1 MAYRYH
7 CIRFKQTTSDKW
19 LAQFAAR
26 APEIDTWAGVPQKR
40 KFDFGGEPVGETVGF
55 QREESK
61 NRVNSLREF
70 YQDTE
75 NIIQNPLLCSLRD
88 IPGSKVQFVPSPDA
102 SNDPAV
108 EIGELLIDV
117 PDYSQFS
124 IERCIREVRES
135 IERRVPHLSETSP
148 NPNLLQ
154 DLKAQ
159 AAEIGYIQEL
169 DHGAPGEWGES
180 EEHGPTTGLPSDP
193 DPTGVLFE
201 ESHIV
206 DFWQETAIR
215 DDLLEEIGKP
225 ISGDEFL
232 GYTKEAL
239 LSYLRPVVLVD
250 GQHRLRGAL
259 AAAQKRLDDPT
270 IQSEVDERVSNGE
283 TARDVETEILS
294 RNSRLLPISMLMSTD
309 PEEQVF
315 QFVVVNQKA
324 TPIGRALLGTIV
336 STTLSNEEMGNVA
349 TRLKNAGIEV
359 EESQAITYL
368 ARHPDSPFCNLVER
382 GLTGDSSGLLQWNVF
397 ASLISIFRNLK
408 GGKLFG
414 ERNDYA
420 EIWRQK
426 FLPDSSVVSEFE
438 KHDYNHPIEYW
449 SQLDGPWRGVFIAFW
464 TKIRDTFGNTEDP
477 DKPNYWGK
485 PRDSNLFNKI
495 SLTILAA
502 DFLQFL
508 VETRTKLESADKIP
522 ELVEDWLENVNR
534 GYFDKD
540 WMLGGVK
547 KDSVGIRN
555 QWASIWS
562 DYRKAGGNLP
572 DKRRFRQP
580 TTL

>member
-1 MAYRYH
+1 MEYRYQ
-7 CIRFKQTTSDKW
+7 CIRFRQTTSDKW
-19 LAQFAAR
+19 LVQFAAR

-40 KFDFGGEPVGETVGF
+40 RFSFDEEPAGETVGF

-61 NRVNSLREF
+61 TRVSSLCEF
-70 YQDTE
+70 YQHPE

-88 IPGSKVQFVPSPDA
+88 VPGCKVLFVPTPDA
-102 SNDPAV
+102 AV
-108 EIGELLIDV
+108 DSPIQVGELIIDV
-117 PDYSQFS
+117 PDFSQFS
-124 IERCIREVRES
+124 IERCIREVRDG
-135 IERRVPHLSETSP
+135 IERRVPNLRETQLSSA
-148 NPNLLQ
+148 LLQ
-154 DLKAQ
+154 DVKAQ
-159 AAEIGYIQEL
+159 AAKVGYIQEL
-169 DHGAPGEWGES
+169 DQSTSRES
-180 EEHGPTTGLPSDP
+180 DGDEGNEDT

-206 DFWQETAIR
+206 DFWQEVAVR
-215 DDLLEEIGKP
+215 DSVLEEIAQP
-225 ISGDEFL
+225 ISGNEFL

-239 LSYLRPVVLVD
+239 LSYLKPVVLVD

-259 AAAQKRLDDPT
+259 EAALGQLNHASV
-270 IQSEVDERVSNGE
+270 QSEIADRISNGE
-283 TARDVETEILS
+283 SAEEIEAEIMRRD
-294 RNSRLLPISMLMSTD
+294 SRLLPISMLMSTD

-336 STTLSNEEMGNVA
+336 STTLSNDEMENVA

-359 EESQAITYL
+359 EESKAITYL
-368 ARHPDSPFCNLVER
+368 ARHPNSPFYKLVER
-382 GLTGDSSGLLQWNVF
+382 GFTGDSSALLQWNVF
-397 ASLISIFRNLK
+397 ASLIRIFRDLR

-420 EIWRQK
+420 EIWRHK
-426 FLPDSSVVSEFE
+426 FLTDSLIVADYERHGC
-438 KHDYNHPIEYW
+438 KHAIEYW
-449 SQLDGPWRGVFIAFW
+449 SRLDGPWRKVFIAFW

-477 DKPNYWGK
+477 DRRNYWGK
-485 PRDSNLFNKI
+485 PRESNLFNKI

-502 DFLQFL
+502 DFFQSL
-508 VETRTKLESADKIP
+508 VETRTKLESADEIP
-522 ELVEDWLENVNR
+522 ELVENWLENVNR

-540 WMLGGVK
+540 WVLGGVK
-547 KDSVGIRN
+547 KDSGGIRN

-580 TTL
+580 KPSGS